1 MSTRTRALIVGA
13 FVLLVGGGVALDALI
28 ITDEERVREFAEAVA
43 SPVDD
48 AYWDRIEPWI
58 DLETTSLE
66 VVVRGESR
74 LYDGDEPEALRRDAR
89 RGLAFLQGTEIRT
102 LSRSL
107 EIEDERSVVQMRLF
121 TGRGVREVTVR
132 MRKNDES
139 WVVERVHVM

>member
-1 MSTRTRALIVGA
+1 MSTRTRAAIVGA
-13 FVLLVGGGVALDALI
+13 LVLLVGGYFTLDALI
-28 ITDEERVREFAEAVA
+28 VTDEERVREFAEAVA

-48 AYWDRIEPWI
+48 RYWERIERWI
-58 DLETTSLE
+58 DLETTTLE
-66 VVVRGESR
+66 VVVRGQSR
-74 LYDGDEPEALRRDAR
+74 LYDNDERDALRRDAR

-107 EIEDERSVVQMRLF
+107 EIQDDRSSVQMRLF
-121 TGRGVREVTVR
+121 TGQGVREVTVR

>member
-1 MSTRTRALIVGA
+1 M
-13 FVLLVGGGVALDALI
+13 LLVGGYFTLDALI
-28 ITDEERVREFAEAVA
+28 VTDEERVREFAEAVA

-48 AYWDRIEPWI
+48 RYWERIERWI
-58 DLETTSLE
+58 DLETTTLE
-66 VVVRGESR
+66 VVVRGQSR
-74 LYDGDEPEALRRDAR
+74 LYGNDERDALRRDAR

-107 EIEDERSVVQMRLF
+107 EIQDDRSSVQMRLF
-121 TGRGVREVTVR
+121 TGQGVREVTVR